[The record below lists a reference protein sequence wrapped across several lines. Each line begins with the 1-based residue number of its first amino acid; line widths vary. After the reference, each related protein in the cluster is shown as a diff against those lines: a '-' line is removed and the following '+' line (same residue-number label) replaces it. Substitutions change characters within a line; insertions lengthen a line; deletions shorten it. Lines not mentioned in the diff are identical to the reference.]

1 MRTFIPLLLL
11 GAIVAGAATQV
22 SAQAATAQ
30 QLSRAEIVYVTG
42 GVGTD
47 ERALLKKME
56 KDFNLK
62 LTFTDPAGH
71 LLSDAR
77 IVVRD
82 ASGRPVLE
90 EISGPIFLAKLPP
103 GTYSVESDFNGS
115 KQVRKVKVGDK
126 MATARFQFR
135 EITDTELVA
144 H

>member
-1 MRTFIPLLLL
+1 M
-11 GAIVAGAATQV
+11 AGAATQV

-135 EITDTELVA
+135 DVTDTELVA